1 MSPSSKTDRT
11 RLTDS
16 SRQNLLHDADL
27 VNRPERLSNQSLD
40 ARILS
45 NTWQDVLDYLY
56 DVRLGIKNQ
65 KSALVPILRRLL
77 VSLLSQFTTLSRI
90 SARPAEYARMASAR
104 GIRSQPFVV
113 RVGLIPLASFFIAL
127 GVAAQLT
134 AGLGLGPGDMIVSG
148 ISVRS
153 GWSFGTSALMMS
165 GTLALVATLMGRAPR
180 IGTLANVAMIGPLI
194 DLLLPYLQFEGG
206 VLARILHFSF
216 GLWAIGI
223 GIGCLMH
230 ARLGIGTH
238 EALSLAISDHTGL
251 PPKKVRLYQE
261 ITWIVL
267 GLSLGSQFG
276 IGTFAVAL
284 FIGPAI
290 SAGARSVGRMLMAFS
305 NAIEAPE
312 VAAHVGSVGY

>member
-1 MSPSSKTDRT
+1 MK
-11 RLTDS
+11 
-16 SRQNLLHDADL
+16 
-27 VNRPERLSNQSLD
+27 RPERLSNQSLD

-45 NTWQDVLDYLY
+45 NTWRDVSDYLS
-56 DVRLGIKNQ
+56 DVRLGLKNQ

-77 VSLLSQFTTLSRI
+77 VSVLSQFTTLSRI

-104 GIRSQPFVV
+104 GIRSQPFVI

-134 AGLGLGPGDMIVSG
+134 AGLGIGPGDMIVSG
-148 ISVRS
+148 ISMRS

-194 DLLLPYLQFEGG
+194 DLLLPHLQFEGG
-206 VLARILHFSF
+206 VLARALHFSF

-238 EALSLAISDHTGL
+238 EALSLAISDHTGI

-261 ITWIVL
+261 IAWIVM

-290 SAGARSVGRMLMAFS
+290 SAGARSVGRVLMALS
-305 NAIEAPE
+305 SAIEAPE